1 MVLTLL
7 TIGVYIEGVVGVRL
21 EDVVL
26 VTDDGPE
33 LLSGK
38 RAEDWFH
45 P

>member
-1 MVLTLL
+1 MLL
-7 TIGVYIEGVVGVRL
+7 TPGVYIEGVVGVRL

-26 VTDDGPE
+26 VTDNGSE
-33 LLSGK
+33 LLSGR

>member
-1 MVLTLL
+1 MLTQ
-7 TIGVYIEGVVGVRL
+7 GVYIEGVAGVRL

-26 VTDDGPE
+26 VTDGSPE

-38 RAEDWFH
+38 RAQDWFN